1 MMNLFIPRRDGD
13 GLVVGRACLRRPR
26 WGQLK
31 GRISVMAKFYYGGQ
45 AVMEGVMMR
54 GRKSASVAIRRPNGS
69 IYLYEEALNP
79 RLYQNR
85 LFRLPFL
92 RGMLLLWEMLVLGTR
107 LMTLSANIATGAL
120 DPEVLVVEDG
130 EPGTHQSDTVID
142 RNSSDVMPEIAETP
156 PQIGGVALVFTL
168 LISLGFAVAVFFL
181 APLLIAGFF
190 SNQIGAGWLNLTVEG
205 LIRLGLLIG
214 YLYLIGRIPD
224 IQRIFGYHGAE
235 HKAINAMEQGDPLDI
250 PHVRRASRV
259 HTRCGTGF
267 LLLVMVVS
275 IFVFAFIV
283 TPSLPLQI
291 LSRIVLVPVV
301 AGISYELMR
310 LGAANYR
317 FRIVK
322 WLLAPGLALQSLTTR
337 EPDDRMIQCAIASLK
352 RVTQRDGLVVPGG
365 EENVS
370 NREGALLELTPKLPP
385 LPERLK

>member
-1 MMNLFIPRRDGD
+1 
-13 GLVVGRACLRRPR
+13 
-26 WGQLK
+26 
-31 GRISVMAKFYYGGQ
+31 MATFYYGGQ

-54 GRKSASVAIRRPNGS
+54 GRRSAAVAIRRPDGS

-142 RNSSDVMPEIAETP
+142 RNSSDVIPEIAETA

-190 SNQIGAGWLNLTVEG
+190 SNQIGGGWLNLTVEG

-224 IQRIFGYHGAE
+224 IQRVFGYHGAE
-235 HKAINAMEQGDPLDI
+235 HKAINAMENGKSLDI
-250 PHVRRASRV
+250 PHVREASRV

-267 LLLVMVVS
+267 LLLVVVVS
-275 IFVFAFIV
+275 IVVFAFV
-283 TPSLPLQI
+283 GSPSLLI
-291 LSRIVLVPVV
+291 KIISRVLLVPVV
-301 AGISYELMR
+301 AGIAYELMR

-317 FRIVK
+317 YRVVR
-322 WLLAPGLALQSLTTR
+322 WLLAPGLALQGLTTR
-337 EPDDRMIQCAIASLK
+337 EPDDSMIECAIAALN
-352 RVTQRDGLVVPGG
+352 RVLCRDHLDMKQDPG
-365 EENVS
+365 S
-370 NREGALLELTPKLPP
+370 ADMTLPP
-385 LPERLK
+385 LVVSR